1 MTDHPAIAAGCTS
14 EEIAVFEAL
23 TINDVSGHD
32 PDIISSLYALGLID
46 FAVDLVAEGDG
57 VAKIATPY
65 VPVQHHFAFCTWA
78 SEQPE
83 FKES

>member
-1 MTDHPAIAAGCTS
+1 MICNACCTS

-46 FAVDLVAEGDG
+46 FAVDLVDLVAEGDG